1 MFVRLSL
8 IFAWRQAFLKILSF
22 MGVVRLVIQLVEMCG
37 CRSSLRTNSQTFIWL
52 NFVL

>member
-1 MFVRLSL
+1 MFLRLSL

-22 MGVVRLVIQLVEMCG
+22 MGCALSDQLVEMCG